1 MDIEF
6 PGNPALYKKIAV
18 AMTLY
23 INGTL
28 FLVFSGI
35 KYFLH
40 GDTWMFGWKPVLLT
54 VLFAAWFARTAY
66 RWMMR
71 LDAQYG
77 RGSGWTLERAV
88 VKLPEMKTRSR
99 EPAAPK

>member
-1 MDIEF
+1 MNMEF
-6 PGNPALYKKIAV
+6 PGNPGLYKKIAV
-18 AMTLY
+18 GLTLY

-28 FLVFSGI
+28 FIVFSAI

-40 GDTWMFGWKPVLLT
+40 GDTWMFGWKPILLT
-54 VLFAAWFARTAY
+54 ILFAAWFARVAY

-77 RGSGWTLERAV
+77 RGSGWTLERTV
-88 VKLPEMKTRSR
+88 VKLPEMKSRRR
-99 EPAAPK
+99 EPRAG